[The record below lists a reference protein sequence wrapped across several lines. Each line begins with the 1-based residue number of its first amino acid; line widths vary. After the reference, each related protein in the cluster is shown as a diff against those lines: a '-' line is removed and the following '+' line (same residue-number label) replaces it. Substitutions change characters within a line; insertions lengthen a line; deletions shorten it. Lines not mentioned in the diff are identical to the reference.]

1 MEGRGFTGRRGH
13 KGRQRSR
20 HFKNKPQITLMSEQI
35 SWRGGT
41 GQRRRHRGGRR
52 GGVARQEA
60 AGRVSTGGGLCGVE
74 LGGAA
79 GGKEYGGPR
88 QKWAGQS
95 CSQLHCASRPQGAR
109 RGGVAGAGHDVGCG
123 HSTR

>member
-1 MEGRGFTGRRGH
+1 MSEVLALQKQTCV
-13 KGRQRSR
+13 KIQL
-20 HFKNKPQITLMSEQI
+20 ILMSEQI

-41 GQRRRHRGGRR
+41 GQHRRHRGGRR
-52 GGVARQEA
+52 GGAARQEA
-60 AGRVSTGGGLCGVE
+60 AGRVSTGGGPCGVE

-88 QKWAGQS
+88 QQWAGQS
-95 CSQLHCASRPQGAR
+95 YSQLHRASRPQGAR